1 MIKEITNV
9 DSVPSAGTDAD
20 SSNKLMLIPSA
31 KMEQN
36 PMLAAGFSSSFWDF
50 HIQQRKVEPLSK
62 PCKDCAI
69 STGFYI
75 EIANELKKENK
86 ETIDAVVD
94 TWFCH
99 NNCNRGCAGVREYV
113 KPCS

>member
-1 MIKEITNV
+1 MNNSQIDNV
-9 DSVPSAGTDAD
+9 
-20 SSNKLMLIPSA
+20 
-31 KMEQN
+31 KMEQKTNREQMLKHIASDQVLPN
-36 PMLAAGFSSSFWDF
+36 PMLADGLSSNFWDF
-50 HIQQRKVEPLSK
+50 HIKQRKVEPLSK

-69 STGFYI
+69 STGFYT
-75 EIANELKKENK
+75 EIADELKKENK

-99 NNCNRGCAGVREYV
+99 NNCNRGCAGVRDYV

>member
-1 MIKEITNV
+1 MQKSKIDNIQLEKKLNSEQVV
-9 DSVPSAGTDAD
+9 DGELGLPLLT
-20 SSNKLMLIPSA
+20 P
-31 KMEQN
+31 N
-36 PMLAAGFSSSFWDF
+36 PMLAAGLSSNFWDF
-50 HIQQRKVEPLSK
+50 HIKQRKVEPLSK

-69 STGFYI
+69 STGFYT
-75 EIANELKKENK
+75 EIADELKKENK

-99 NNCNRGCAGVREYV
+99 NNCNRGCAGVRDYV

>member
-1 MIKEITNV
+1 MIQQNNSVPSARTKIDSITNV
-9 DSVPSAGTDAD
+9 DV
-20 SSNKLMLIPSA
+20 SNVCPNNA
-31 KMEQN
+31 K
-36 PMLAAGFSSSFWDF
+36 PVLAAGLSSNFWDF
-50 HIQQRKVEPLSK
+50 HIKQRKVEPLSK

-69 STGFYI
+69 STGFYT
-75 EIANELKKENK
+75 EIADELKKENK